1 MNYFTNASYGISHV
15 FLMLFMYL
23 FILHRYSHFVTAL
36 LCGIS
41 FLLLCVMD
49 CFKLILF
56 PKIGICYV
64 IVTIMQIILTQ
75 STAVLISRK
84 RNVQVL
90 FVGLSASSY
99 VIAGSVSSVI
109 LQIWTHSDLW
119 ALAGGVSIHLAIL
132 LLLSLKIRGIS
143 LKFQEKK
150 YMQGCWGLC
159 LIPVFFY
166 CSFSFIAFFPHT
178 LYDNPDNIPGIIFFL
193 ITMFVSYIVVLRY
206 LESESKKSAMHWKN
220 MVLESYVKGLENQ
233 FYLVERAEKNL
244 KILHHDVRH
253 YSKMMDSLLEQK
265 KYDEMRKVIGHV
277 NDVAKENKVKRYCG
291 NLVVNAI
298 LANMMDRA
306 SANGVNVRLDV
317 AVSREIPVSDY
328 EFTLVIANLL
338 ENALECVQEHEE
350 ESRWVEAKIH
360 CRSDYLLLRTKNEYR
375 GEIQLDSG
383 TELPE
388 SRKKGNHGLGMQSA
402 LLFSEKIGGS
412 IVCNTDG
419 GIFEMM
425 VFAKF

>member
-1 MNYFTNASYGISHV
+1 MNYFTSMSYGISHV

-23 FILHRYSHFVTAL
+23 FVLHRYSHAVTAL

-41 FLLLCVMD
+41 FVFLCVMD
-49 CFKLILF
+49 CFKLIFF
-56 PKIGICYV
+56 PGSDICYV
-64 IVTIMQIILTQ
+64 IVTIVQIIVTQ
-75 STAVLISRK
+75 STAFLIARK

-99 VIAGSVSSVI
+99 VIAGSISSVI
-109 LQIWTHSDLW
+109 IQIWTHSDIW

-132 LLLSLKIRGIS
+132 LLLSLKIRGIC

-150 YMQGCWGLC
+150 YLEGCWGLC

-178 LYDNPDNIPGIIFFL
+178 LHDNPDNIVGIIFFL

-206 LESESKKSAMHWKN
+206 LDSESKKTAMRWKN

-253 YSKMMDSLLEQK
+253 FYKMMGSLLEQN
-265 KYDEMRKVIGHV
+265 KYDEMRKVLGHI
-277 NDVAKENKVKRYCG
+277 NDVAKENKVKRYCT

-298 LANMMDRA
+298 LTNMMDRA
-306 SANGVNVRLDV
+306 REYGVKVRLDV
-317 AVSREIPVSDY
+317 AVSKEIPVSDY
-328 EFTLVIANLL
+328 EFTLVIANML
-338 ENALECVQEHEE
+338 ENALECVQNHEE
-350 ESRWVEAKIH
+350 ESRWIEAKIH
-360 CRSDYLLLRTKNEYR
+360 CHSDYLLLQTKNEYR
-375 GEIQLDSG
+375 EEIQLDPG
-383 TELPE
+383 TGLPN
-388 SRKKGNHGLGMQSA
+388 SKKKGDHGLGMQSA
-402 LLFSEKIGGS
+402 LAFSEKIGGS
-412 IVCNTDG
+412 IVCCTDD
-419 GIFEMM
+419 GIFELMI
-425 VFAKF
+425 FAKF